1 MCNFMKY
8 LILIL
13 CISILAG
20 CKKDNPIETPVKS
33 VFQEKNTWQRID
45 KYWNTDL
52 NIKNSFVKDNILYL
66 ISDGALIA
74 IDSNRNIVNSTP
86 IFYKLSSAFFY
97 RPTYNDRYVIQVNS
111 DKRSIFVFEFEN
123 PQINKRILVDP
134 SYSID
139 AFGQLNSSN
148 ELLIGLKTNK
158 TILLTFGTNG
168 NEITHT
174 IDTISTSNTYS
185 GIFSSGEN
193 HFMTSY
199 DQWTVRY
206 SNKSSTFESIGNFRI
221 SNLTTLNDTIYA
233 TLFWTNSSGDGLI
246 FSTDKG
252 ITWSQLISNLRLDY
266 YYIHKL
272 QNDILFSFYRQ
283 VARLRFDFSKG
294 TYSLSPINNSG
305 LLDNMNQEEINSIVK
320 LGDKVFA
327 STSKGL
333 YYTHTDSL
341 E

>member
-1 MCNFMKY
+1 
-8 LILIL
+8 
-13 CISILAG
+13 
-20 CKKDNPIETPVKS
+20 
-33 VFQEKNTWQRID
+33 
-45 KYWNTDL
+45 
-52 NIKNSFVKDNILYL
+52 
-66 ISDGALIA
+66 
-74 IDSNRNIVNSTP
+74 
-86 IFYKLSSAFFY
+86 
-97 RPTYNDRYVIQVNS
+97 
-111 DKRSIFVFEFEN
+111 
-123 PQINKRILVDP
+123 
-134 SYSID
+134 
-139 AFGQLNSSN
+139 
-148 ELLIGLKTNK
+148 
-158 TILLTFGTNG
+158 
-168 NEITHT
+168 
-174 IDTISTSNTYS
+174 
-185 GIFSSGEN
+185 
-193 HFMTSY
+193 MTSY

-283 VARLRFDFSKG
+283 VARLRFDFSRG
-294 TYSLSPINNSG
+294 SYSLSPINNSG

-333 YYTHTDSL
+333 YYTHIDSL
-341 E
+341 K